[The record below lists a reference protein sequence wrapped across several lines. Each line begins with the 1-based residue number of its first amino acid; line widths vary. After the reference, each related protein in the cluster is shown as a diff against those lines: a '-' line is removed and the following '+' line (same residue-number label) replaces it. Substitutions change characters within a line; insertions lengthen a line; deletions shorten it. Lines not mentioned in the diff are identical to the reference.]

1 MRAIRGLFLGLTLS
15 FLNLAGA
22 FLTLVALGGLGDWSN
37 AQFIGMFG
45 LLELASGI
53 AFIICPNIWRL
64 PVAEANTSKR
74 TDIQLA
80 ATTMLIPHWA
90 ASAKALAG
98 LVLLG
103 YAMVSEGVGPA
114 APLVLVIVA
123 LVVAGYLGLSLIF
136 ARLGVARPD
145 LDVIQLVLKRPGK
158 EDRELPGLSI
168 GAMFVQMVL
177 NIGAFPAIKVLP
189 ASVLFQP
196 ELAPS
201 FELLAWTAL
210 VSGVVS
216 AIAIAAWWGR
226 IAWQAPREQ
235 QREAETAA

>member
-1 MRAIRGLFLGLTLS
+1 MRAVRGLFLGLTLS

-22 FLTLVALGGLGDWSN
+22 FLTLVALGGLGNWTN

-53 AFIICPNIWRL
+53 AFIVCPNIWRL
-64 PVAEANTSKR
+64 PVAEANTSDR

-98 LVLLG
+98 IVLLA
-103 YAMVSEGVGPA
+103 YAVISEGVGPG
-114 APLVLVIVA
+114 APLVVVEAAMI
-123 LVVAGYLGLSLIF
+123 VAGYLSLSLLF

-158 EDRELPGLSI
+158 KDRELPGLSI
-168 GAMFVQMVL
+168 GAMVVQMVL
-177 NIGAFPAIKVLP
+177 NIGAFPAVKVLP

-201 FELLAWTAL
+201 FALLAWTAL
-210 VSGVVS
+210 VAGLLTAG
-216 AIAIAAWWGR
+216 AIIAWWGR
-226 IAWQAPREQ
+226 IVWNAPREQ